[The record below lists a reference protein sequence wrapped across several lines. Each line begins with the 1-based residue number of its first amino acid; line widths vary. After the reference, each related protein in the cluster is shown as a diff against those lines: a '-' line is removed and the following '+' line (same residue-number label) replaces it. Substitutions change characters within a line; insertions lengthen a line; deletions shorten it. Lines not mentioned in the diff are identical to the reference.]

1 MKRTA
6 LVFIAILLTMGV
18 AWTAY
23 GEEALP
29 PPKRLTTKHM
39 MADLKHAYTML
50 LQHHPHFK
58 EMDIHMKSDWID
70 RYNNY
75 LQLIKQAEDEEQFK
89 QVMQIMLNDFRDEDT
104 RLLAKDEY
112 DDYYDHC
119 QSVQQSAFKDELE
132 KMSAKRRY
140 AHQSTDES
148 NHQYMHRKHH
158 QESDMHSEEID
169 LQMFTLPNS
178 GYVLRLPN

>member
-1 MKRTA
+1 MKRTV

-39 MADLKHAYTML
+39 MADLKHAHTML

-58 EMDIHMKSDWID
+58 EMDINMKSEWID
-70 RYNNY
+70 SYNHY
-75 LQLIKQAEDEEQFK
+75 LQLIKQASDEDQFK
-89 QVMQIMLNDFRDEDT
+89 QVIQIMLNDLQNEDT

-112 DDYYDHC
+112 DKYYDHC
-119 QSVQQSAFKDELE
+119 ENEQHAVYKNELE

-140 AHQSTDES
+140 AYQPTNGSGH
-148 NHQYMHRKHH
+148 HHMHRKHH
-158 QESDMHSEEID
+158 QESDMHSEEND

-178 GYVLRLPN
+178 GYVLRIPN

>member
-6 LVFIAILLTMGV
+6 LVFIAILLTVGV

-58 EMDIHMKSDWID
+58 ENDINMKSDWID
-70 RYNNY
+70 SYNYY
-75 LQLIKQAEDEEQFK
+75 LQLIKQASDEEQFK
-89 QVMQIMLNDFRDEDT
+89 QVIQIMLNDLRDGDT

-112 DDYYDHC
+112 DNYYDHC
-119 QSVQQSAFKDELE
+119 ENVQQATYKDELE

-140 AHQSTDES
+140 AHQPTNGSDQQ
-148 NHQYMHRKHH
+148 HMHRNHH
-158 QESDMHSEEID
+158 QESDMHSDESD
-169 LQMFTLPNS
+169 LHMFTLPNS
-178 GYVLRLPN
+178 GYVLRIPN